1 MSKAFVAH
9 NFAYDNVREALKSTS
24 DSSGR
29 VDVEEFADIYAKL
42 KEGSGQATTVKS
54 GKVKL
59 GGSTASSAHTVNE
72 DERTEFTRHIN
83 SVIP

>member
-1 MSKAFVAH
+1 MK
-9 NFAYDNVREALKSTS
+9 NVGDA
-24 DSSGR
+24 SGR
-29 VDVEEFADIYAKL
+29 VDVEEFAELYSIL
-42 KEGSGQATTVKS
+42 KGGGASTTQSKA

-83 SVIP
+83 MVSQSCVKVYRMS

>member
-1 MSKAFVAH
+1 MKNIGDA
-9 NFAYDNVREALKSTS
+9 
-24 DSSGR
+24 SGR
-29 VDVEEFADIYAKL
+29 MDVEEFAELYAIL
-42 KEGSGQATTVKS
+42 KGGTASTTQAKA

-83 SVIP
+83 MVRRCFVEVHTCLSEYL